1 MQSGNKLLPFVHR
14 LQLLL
19 YKKCMTTGTCFLFC
33 CCCYLHYRWSLFKP
47 LNVNFH
53 SFDIRNWP
61 ILNVKQFTLIQI
73 LNTNAFFDEIW
84 RWYLSHP
91 RSYVIWSL
99 PKTIVGAIKFKFHWE
114 YSGWSSP
121 LSVFPLPL
129 FITITYY
136 VKTKKPVMN
145 DICLMTVWLFK
156 ESYSSPIL
164 TQNHDQIYYLIHSC
178 HYQHHHHYHQ
188 HHWSSSSSS
197 SNLL

>member
-1 MQSGNKLLPFVHR
+1 MQSGNQLLQFVHR

-19 YKKCMTTGTCFLFC
+19 YKKCMATGTCFLFF
-33 CCCYLHYRWSLFKP
+33 LLLLLFTLSVIFKP

-91 RSYVIWSL
+91 PSYVIWSL

-129 FITITYY
+129 FITIAYY
-136 VKTKKPVMN
+136 FKTKKPVMN
-145 DICLMTVWLFK
+145 HICLMTVW
-156 ESYSSPIL
+156 YSR
-164 TQNHDQIYYLIHSC
+164 NHIP
-178 HYQHHHHYHQ
+178 HQ
-188 HHWSSSSSS
+188 F
-197 SNLL
+197 

>member
-1 MQSGNKLLPFVHR
+1 MLSNAAKLNWSFRLPRLKFPVDNRGGKIIPYFRNAVGKSIVTICPSTAVIAVQEMHGNRH
-14 LQLLL
+14 
-19 YKKCMTTGTCFLFC
+19 LFSFFCC

-91 RSYVIWSL
+91 PSYVIWSI
-99 PKTIVGAIKFKFHWE
+99 PKTIVDAIKFKFHWE

-129 FITITYY
+129 FITIAYY
-136 VKTKKPVMN
+136 FKTKKPVMN
-145 DICLMTVWLFK
+145 HICLMTVW
-156 ESYSSPIL
+156 YSR
-164 TQNHDQIYYLIHSC
+164 NHIP
-178 HYQHHHHYHQ
+178 HQ
-188 HHWSSSSSS
+188 F
-197 SNLL
+197 